1 MSSQQKSLPKKRGR
15 KPDPDK
21 MLTLAVKLSPADIE
35 RVQAYATHH
44 AINRS
49 EALRRLI
56 RDGLD

>member
-1 MSSQQKSLPKKRGR
+1 
-15 KPDPDK
+15 
-21 MLTLAVKLSPADIE
+21 VKLSPADIE

-56 RDGLD
+56 REGLD